1 MNSDQPQ
8 SMANQ
13 PQKKRMSKGCLVALI
28 VVGVLL
34 IMVAVAAITCWMKK
48 DDLVKYG
55 VVQLV
60 GGIAEMAQAD
70 PQPGVDPDRLEN
82 LAGAFE
88 ERINAVDSVD
98 FQQLGMVA
106 QQLQPIAQDETI
118 DSTDARKLYEVV
130 FDIFPDMRD
139 QYAPP
144 GMTALEGP
152 LDTIVVNKCKDDPEN
167 ADYWRQG
174 INLLSDPALPTKEK
188 TGEIPGC
195 DDAVVDVLEKKVWD
209 GVEFYRVKYGTEEG
223 WQTKRLLTGQDDP
236 LMPEDTTMSEGM

>member
-1 MNSDQPQ
+1 MNQDQPQ

-13 PQKKRMSKGCLVALI
+13 PQKKGMSKGCLVALI

-60 GGIAEMAQAD
+60 GGIAEMAEAD
-70 PQPGVDPDRLEN
+70 PQPGVDPDRLQD

-88 ERINAVDSVD
+88 ERLNAMDSVD
-98 FQQLGMVA
+98 FQQLGMIA

-118 DSTDARKLYEVV
+118 DSTDARKLYEAV

-144 GMTALEGP
+144 GMMEGSP
-152 LDTIVVNKCKDDPEN
+152 
-167 ADYWRQG
+167 
-174 INLLSDPALPTKEK
+174 
-188 TGEIPGC
+188 GE
-195 DDAVVDVLEKKVWD
+195 
-209 GVEFYRVKYGTEEG
+209 TM
-223 WQTKRLLTGQDDP
+223 
-236 LMPEDTTMSEGM
+236 MPEDTTMSEGM